1 MVRVRQLFV
10 SAAVILPWL
19 TSAAWAQEAGPGEDE
34 EIIVTGEKAGRTV
47 KETTTSV
54 AIATSERIRQENTQ
68 TIQDIYNRTANVSET
83 YGSSGFTIRGINNKG
98 VAAGGG
104 ADTATVY
111 LDGAPLPNQALFG
124 GPTDLWDVEQVEILR
139 GPQSTIQ
146 GLNTLAGAVIITTR
160 NPSTDRWSAD
170 GRVLWTDQVDRTFSA
185 AIGGPLIEEELGIRL
200 SAERRADRGIIR
212 NITRGGRDD
221 SMRSLSLRGKLKWT
235 PQALPGLT
243 AALTYN
249 RVRRDGGYLF
259 EYVRTDLPDYYDHR
273 RSTSDAEIR
282 GLVRTDLAALDLG
295 YELGNGLTLTS
306 VSSWSKVSGRSLT
319 DGDNSPADEEL
330 IDNRYRFR
338 TLTQEVRLNY
348 RGERL
353 SGLLGAWYYR
363 RTGAVAAD
371 SRINID
377 TPTPTIVNLLRANG
391 FPAASATSIANSYA
405 TALPVIPVSY
415 SADQPLRIETMALFG
430 DARWRLTDR
439 LSLIGGFRYDHER
452 NRFAAETVATF
463 IGTLPDPA
471 AFAPAGNPVNTAV
484 RAINQ
489 GVLGLVAQAGSP
501 FASNARTFDAFLPK
515 AGVSMEWTPDLV
527 TAFTVQRAYRSG
539 GSSQN
544 PARALLVPYDPEHSW
559 NYEGSLRSSW
569 LDGELRLNANAFYV
583 EWRDQQVNV
592 FRGLNAY
599 DYNTVNAGRSHLYGF
614 EVEAE
619 ARLSAAF
626 DAYASIGHVRTK
638 FDDFELPP
646 GTTSTLQLSGSEF
659 AYAPRWTLA
668 GGVNYRLGGG
678 FTANANV
685 NYRSAVYGD
694 VGTDQAESRLSSR
707 TVVNTRLGYDA
718 GRWSVFGFVRNL
730 LDEKYRQ
737 YSRTDLPVAILGEPR
752 TIGGGV
758 ELHW

>member
-1 MVRVRQLFV
+1 MLVRRLTF
-10 SAAVILPWL
+10 SAVLLLPWL
-19 TSAAWAQEAGPGEDE
+19 PGTALAQDIQVDSE

-54 AIATSERIRQENTQ
+54 AITTAERIRQENTQ

-160 NPSTDRWSAD
+160 EPSTDRWSAD
-170 GRVLWTDQVDRTFSA
+170 GRVLWTDQVDRTFSVA
-185 AIGGPLIEEELGIRL
+185 VGGPLIEDELGIRL

-235 PQALPGLT
+235 PQALSGLT
-243 AALTYN
+243 ATLTYN

-282 GLVRTDLAALDLG
+282 GLVRTDLAALDLD
-295 YELGNGLTLTS
+295 YEFGSGLTLTS

-330 IDNRYRFR
+330 IDNRYHFR

-363 RTGAVAAD
+363 RTGAVDAD

-405 TALPVIPVSY
+405 VALPVIPVSY

-501 FASNARTFDAFLPK
+501 FASNARTFHAFLPK
-515 AGVSMEWTPDLV
+515 AGISMEWTPDLV

-559 NYEGSLRSSW
+559 NYEGSLRSTW
-569 LDGELRLNANAFYV
+569 LDGKLRLNANAFYV

-599 DYNTVNAGRSHLYGF
+599 DYNTVNAGHSHLYGF

-619 ARLSAAF
+619 ARPSAAF
-626 DAYASIGHVRTK
+626 DAYASIGYVRTK
-638 FDDFELPP
+638 FDDFELPA
-646 GTTSTLQLSGSEF
+646 GTTSTVQLAGSEF

-685 NYRSAVYGD
+685 NYRGAVYGD
-694 VGTDQAESRLSSR
+694 VGSNQATSRLPAR
-707 TVVNTRLGYDA
+707 TMANVRLGYDA
-718 GRWSVFGFVRNL
+718 GRWSLFGFVRNL
-730 LDEKYRQ
+730 FDEKYKQ
-737 YSRTDLPVAILGEPR
+737 YARTDLPVAILGEPR
-752 TIGGGV
+752 TVGGGV

>member
-1 MVRVRQLFV
+1 MLVRRLSV
-10 SAAVILPWL
+10 SAVLLLPWL
-19 TSAAWAQEAGPGEDE
+19 PGTAFAQDVQADGE
-34 EIIVTGEKAGRTV
+34 EIVVTGEKAGRTV

-54 AIATSERIRQENTQ
+54 AITTAERIRQENTQ

-160 NPSTDRWSAD
+160 EPSTDRWSAD

-185 AIGGPLIEEELGIRL
+185 AVGGPLIEGELGIRL

-235 PQALPGLT
+235 PQALSGLT
-243 AALTYN
+243 ATLTYN

-295 YELGNGLTLTS
+295 YELGSGLTLTS

-363 RTGAVAAD
+363 RTGAVDAD

-405 TALPVIPVSY
+405 AALPVIPVSY

-471 AFAPAGNPVNTAV
+471 AFAPAGNPINTAV

-501 FASNARTFDAFLPK
+501 FASNARTFGAFLPK
-515 AGVSMEWTPDLV
+515 AGISMEWTPDLV

-569 LDGELRLNANAFYV
+569 LDGKLRLNANAFYV

-626 DAYASIGHVRTK
+626 DAYASIGHVRTR
-638 FDDFELPP
+638 FDDFELPA
-646 GTTSTLQLSGSEF
+646 GTTSTVQLAGSEF

-668 GGVNYRLGGG
+668 GGVNYRFGGG
-678 FTANANV
+678 FTANANI

-694 VGTDQAESRLSSR
+694 VGTDQAESRLSGR
-707 TVVNTRLGYDA
+707 TVVNTRLGYVA

-730 LDEKYRQ
+730 LDEKYQQ
-737 YSRTDLPVAILGEPR
+737 YARTDLPVAIIGEPR
-752 TIGGGV
+752 TVGGGV